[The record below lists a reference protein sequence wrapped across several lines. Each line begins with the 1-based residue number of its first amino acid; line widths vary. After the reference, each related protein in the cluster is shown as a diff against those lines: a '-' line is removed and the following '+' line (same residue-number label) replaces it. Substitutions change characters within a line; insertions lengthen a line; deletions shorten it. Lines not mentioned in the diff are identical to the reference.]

1 MEFQKFRTMHF
12 PRDVYIGHDVLFKV
26 KDAVSNNSKNENV
39 LIVTGNTTYELA
51 GKRVKDLLE
60 DIGYTVLIIKTG
72 DATYENVDRVSEEIG
87 KRDLGIVLGVGGG
100 TKIDISKKIAYD
112 LSLPFISIPTAPS
125 HDGIASPRASIR
137 REGLSY
143 SEEGAMPI
151 GIIAD
156 TAIMIKA
163 PYRYLA
169 AGAADIIS
177 NVSAIKDWRL
187 ANRLKGEEFSSSAAA
202 MSEFSA
208 QEILSNVQLIK
219 EYSESSV
226 WLVTKNILAS
236 GTAMA
241 IAGTSRPG
249 SGSEHLFTHALESLG
264 VENILHGEMCA
275 MGTVISM
282 YLHDDNW
289 QVIKDKLEEL
299 KVSVRAADYGIKDET
314 VIHALRTAH
323 SVRNERYTILGESD
337 MSYDAAVKALEITGV
352 I

>member
-26 KDAVSNNSKNENV
+26 KDAVSNNSKNDKV
-39 LIVTGNTTYELA
+39 LIITGSTTYELA
-51 GKRVKDLLE
+51 GTKVKDLLE
-60 DIGYTVLIIKTG
+60 DAGYDVTVIKTG
-72 DATYENVDRVSEEIG
+72 DATYENLNRVMEEIQG
-87 KRDLGIVLGVGGG
+87 ISPGIVVGVGGG

-112 LSLPFISIPTAPS
+112 LSLPFISVPTAPS
-125 HDGIASPRASIR
+125 HDGIASPRASIKKK
-137 REGLSY
+137 GVSY

-156 TAIMIKA
+156 TSIMIKA

-169 AGAADIIS
+169 SGAADVIS
-177 NVSAIKDWRL
+177 NISAIKDWKL
-187 ANRLKGEEFSSSAAA
+187 SNRLKGEEFSSSAAA
-202 MSEFSA
+202 ISEYSA
-208 QEILSNVQLIK
+208 QEIIGNVLLIR

-249 SGSEHLFTHALESLG
+249 SGSEHLFTHALESAG
-264 VENILHGEMCA
+264 VTDVLHGEMCA

-289 QVIKDKLEEL
+289 QIIREKLENL
-299 KVSVRAADYGIKDET
+299 GVSVRAKDYGITDET

-323 SVRNERYTILGESD
+323 SIRPERYTILGESD